1 MDGGWLGGLT
11 LLVVVG
17 IVDLWIFLEA
27 RGRQAR
33 GQEVI
38 ATIGAV
44 TIPTPEQW
52 LLGCIVLWVFA
63 VPLYL
68 VARSAT

>member
-33 GQEVI
+33 GHEVI
-38 ATIGAV
+38 ATVGPV
-44 TIPTPEQW
+44 TISTPEQW

-68 VARSAT
+68 VARSTT